1 MYRVECNEK
10 ILEDFWILVFRFFW
24 WGSEVVHVLT
34 SSASSSKES
43 DLGSF
48 NQKCELS
55 VFIWA
60 ATISWLKEH
69 LLPTVFFF
77 FFFSFFRQ
85 IKSNIQWLHL
95 FKGEDLLLFCVIY
108 DRIWWYFFFVC
119 FGLLVGK
126 NWWNQ
131 DITLA
136 LGNCDELPTPP
147 FFFYIF
153 NRLNQSFLNLKITPE
168 NEKSAVVHPNWTW
181 ITSVWPTQEM
191 KMMTFVNL

>member
-43 DLGSF
+43 DPGSF

-69 LLPTVFFF
+69 LLPTVLMIDSSFQA
-77 FFFSFFRQ
+77 FFRQ

-136 LGNCDELPTPP
+136 LGNWEIFPP
-147 FFFYIF
+147 FFKIF
-153 NRLNQSFLNLKITPE
+153 NHKCLMAFITNFKLKLFIYCKWLHTAHTLGISGW
-168 NEKSAVVHPNWTW
+168 NT
-181 ITSVWPTQEM
+181 
-191 KMMTFVNL
+191 